1 MWEGNLLFINKTM
14 EFSKTLESWKK
25 IEKAFVKKM
34 LDMYDIEK
42 VEFAPDIQ
50 FKDRDVKLTIWGK
63 EVSYEIKRD
72 YKSQE
77 TWNIALE
84 IKCNWKPSGIF
95 ASKADYI
102 IYCLSEDEFY
112 FRNRWELLYDLCD
125 IAKYKTLGWDWERA
139 EMYIISK
146 ELLPILFRK
155 LGWND

>member
-1 MWEGNLLFINKTM
+1 MDFN
-14 EFSKTLESWKK
+14 KTLESWKK

-34 LDMYDIEK
+34 LDMYDIDK

-50 FKDRDVKLTIWGK
+50 FKDWDVKLTINWLERTY
-63 EVSYEIKRD
+63 EVKRD

-95 ASKADYI
+95 ASKADFI
-102 IYCLSEDEFY
+102 IYCINENEFY
-112 FRNRWELLYDLCD
+112 WQNRWELLYRIAD
-125 IAKYKTLGWDWERA
+125 INKYKTMWWDGERA

-146 ELLPILFRK
+146 ELLPLLFNK
-155 LGWND
+155 L

>member
-1 MWEGNLLFINKTM
+1 M
-14 EFSKTLESWKK
+14 EFQKTLESWKK

-50 FKDRDVKLTIWGK
+50 FKDRDVKLTINWI
-63 EVSYEIKRD
+63 ERTYEIKRD

-125 IAKYKTLGWDWERA
+125 IAKYKTLGWDGERA

-155 LGWND
+155 LGWWND

>member
-1 MWEGNLLFINKTM
+1 M

-50 FKDRDVKLTIWGK
+50 FKDRDVKLTIWWK

-125 IAKYKTLGWDWERA
+125 IAKYKTLGWDGERA

-155 LGWND
+155 LGWWND

>member
-1 MWEGNLLFINKTM
+1 MDFQI
-14 EFSKTLESWKK
+14 TLEWWK
-25 IEKAFVKKM
+25 EVERLFVDKM
-34 LDMYDIEK
+34 LSKYPEIEK

-50 FKDRDVKLTIWGK
+50 FKDWDVKLTINWIERTY
-63 EVSYEIKRD
+63 EVKRD

-139 EMYIISK
+139 EMYIINK
-146 ELLPILFRK
+146 ELLPLLFNK
-155 LGWND
+155 L

>member
-1 MWEGNLLFINKTM
+1 M
-14 EFSKTLESWKK
+14 EFQKTLESWKK

-34 LDMYDIEK
+34 LDMYDVEK
-42 VEFAPDIQ
+42 VEFAPDTQ
-50 FKDRDVKLTIWGK
+50 FKDRDVKLTINWI
-63 EVSYEIKRD
+63 ERTYECKRD
-72 YKSQE
+72 FKSQE

-125 IAKYKTLGWDWERA
+125 IAKWKKYKTLGWDWERA

-155 LGWND
+155 LWWND

>member
-1 MWEGNLLFINKTM
+1 M
-14 EFSKTLESWKK
+14 EFQKTLESWKK

-50 FKDRDVKLTIWGK
+50 FKDWDVKLTINWIERTY
-63 EVSYEIKRD
+63 EVKRD

-95 ASKADYI
+95 ASKADFI
-102 IYCLSEDEFY
+102 IYCLNENEFY
-112 FRNRWELLYDLCD
+112 WQNRWELLYRIAD
-125 IAKYKTLGWDWERA
+125 INKYKTMWWDGERA
-139 EMYIISK
+139 EMYIIAK
-146 ELLPILFRK
+146 ELLPLLFNK
-155 LGWND
+155 L